1 MSEGEQT
8 SLIVKR
14 KQIKNHNISFLIF
27 QTQKVETIVPRTRPF
42 SHGGM
47 SLIGEQFKSVFKNSR
62 YAGGRNGEEER
73 PLGEGR
79 GRRREALWGKER
91 EVNTREGKGWAK

>member
-8 SLIVKR
+8 SLTVKR
-14 KQIKNHNISFLIF
+14 EQIKNHISFLIF
-27 QTQKVETIVPRTRPF
+27 QTQKVETIVPRARPF

-62 YAGGRNGEEER
+62 CSGGRNEEEGR
-73 PLGEGR
+73 LLGEGR
-79 GRRREALWGKER
+79 GREIQEKER
-91 EVNTREGKGWAK
+91 GGQNNNTGV